1 MPRKQLKPSTG
12 GPQRPDSS
20 GHGTSGVT
28 ASELRRV
35 ARDSARS
42 LPPAAV
48 RSTRQT
54 VLINIKVSTELADA
68 LAERARADGLTQK
81 QVICRALADIGLPV
95 DALDLAD
102 RSPQRRRRAPGGAPL
117 R

>member
-1 MPRKQLKPSTG
+1 MPPKQLKSSPGPATPSS
-12 GPQRPDSS
+12 PQTEKQADGRS
-20 GHGTSGVT
+20 GATV
-28 ASELRRV
+28 AELRRV

-48 RSTRQT
+48 RSARQT
-54 VLINIKVSTELADA
+54 VLINIKVSMELADA
-68 LAERARADGLTQK
+68 LADRARAEGRTQK

-102 RSPQRRRRAPGGAPL
+102 RSPQRRGRAA
-117 R
+117 